1 MADRQRSFADM
12 FPDLM
17 GSLTQGAQWKRAMK
31 PFTEK
36 ERDRQL
42 TPEDRKWLKERRM
55 QDWLDKQGNL
65 LSPQDPA
72 IAPQVLDY
80 MMKVD
85 PRRSM
90 MKGFQKFILP
100 KLSKMTRRRQKRQ
113 MKEAGE
119 TRKSPDE
126 YQVGEGVYRLPT
138 MEDLEKHEQVSDK
151 MGYNPTDREVG
162 QHRSPSEHA
171 MDLAGRFL
179 QFLRDKDA
187 RAIDPSTV
195 PDPDVNLDEYMR
207 DVARRGQEASIR
219 DEAGLPRRR
228 MESDRFEQA
237 EAARQLNQRVLRSA
251 MRKQM
256 IPDLMTPKGDMR
268 LSGGSGYD
276 SRLKSVQDL
285 LGRTFGRRLSRD

>member
-12 FPDLM
+12 FPDLIGQM
-17 GSLTQGAQWKRAMK
+17 TQGAQWKESMRPRTK
-31 PFTEK
+31 K
-36 ERDRQL
+36 EMARQL
-42 TPEDRKWLKERRM
+42 TQEDRAWLKKQ
-55 QDWLDKQGNL
+55 QDQQWLDRRSNL
-65 LSPQDPA
+65 LSKEPS
-72 IAPQVLDY
+72 ISSQVLDY
-80 MMKVD
+80 ASMW
-85 PRRSM
+85 PGNILRRGVQTGM
-90 MKGFQKFILP
+90 WDVLP
-100 KLSKMTRRRQKRQ
+100 DKIKKRIKRQ
-113 MKEAGE
+113 MKEVGE
-119 TRKSPDE
+119 TRPDPI
-126 YQVGEGVYRLPT
+126 PT
-138 MEDLEKHEQVSDK
+138 SVEALEAHEQVSDK

-179 QFLRDKDA
+179 QFLRVKDA

>member
-12 FPDLM
+12 FPDVL
-17 GSLTQGAQWKRAMK
+17 GSMTRGAEWKEAMRPRTK
-31 PFTEK
+31 K
-36 ERDRQL
+36 EMARQL
-42 TPEDRKWLKERRM
+42 TQEDRKWLKERE
-55 QDWLDKQGNL
+55 QQEWLNRRLNL
-65 LSPQDPA
+65 LGPQDPA
-72 IAPQVLDY
+72 IAAQVLDY
-80 MMKVD
+80 MMSID
-85 PRRSM
+85 PRRSV

-113 MKEAGE
+113 MKEVGE
-119 TRKSPDE
+119 TRPDPI
-126 YQVGEGVYRLPT
+126 PT
-138 MEDLEKHEQVSDK
+138 SVEALEAHEQVSDR